1 MSDPRILVT
10 GAAGFIGMHVA
21 SRLLAGGHRVSA
33 IDDLNGYYDVDLKR
47 ARLAELSKQP
57 GFAFQ
62 QVDIADRASMEGLFA
77 KVQPTLV
84 IHLAAQPGIR
94 YSLENPH
101 SYAES
106 NLTGFLNILEGCRRL
121 DVGHLVFASSS
132 SVYGERSD
140 VPYRE
145 SDRVDEPVSFYA
157 ATKRANEIMAHSYN
171 HLYGLPMTGLRF
183 FTVYGP
189 WGRPDM
195 AVYLFTKAIF
205 EGRPIKLFNHGDTWR
220 DYTYIDDIAE
230 GVVRV
235 ALNGLDAA
243 PAGAGRDSPYK
254 LYNIGNGSPVQLGSL
269 VSTLED
275 LIGKKAVTQ
284 ELPPQPG
291 DVSRTFADVGALKR
305 DFGLS
310 PSTPLREGLER
321 FVAWYRRY
329 HGV

>member
-1 MSDPRILVT
+1 MSDPTILVT

-21 SRLLAGGHRVSA
+21 RRLLDGGHRVST
-33 IDDLNGYYDVDLKR
+33 IDDINGYYDVDLKR

-57 GFAFQ
+57 GFAFEQ
-62 QVDIADRASMEGLFA
+62 IDIADRSSVDRLFTELR
-77 KVQPTLV
+77 PTLV

-106 NLTGFLNILEGCRRL
+106 NLVGFLNVLEGCRRSNV
-121 DVGHLVFASSS
+121 DHLVFASSS
-132 SVYGERSD
+132 SVYGERD
-140 VPYRE
+140 DMPYRE
-145 SDRVDEPVSFYA
+145 SDRVDKPVSFYA
-157 ATKRANEIMAHSYN
+157 ATKCANEIMAHSYN
-171 HLYGLPMTGLRF
+171 HLYALPATGLRF

-220 DYTYIDDIAE
+220 DYTFIDDIAE

-235 ALNGLDAA
+235 ATAGRPDVGAA
-243 PAGAGRDSPYK
+243 PDTSYK
-254 LYNIGNGSPVQLGSL
+254 IYNIGNGNPEHLGNL
-269 VSTLED
+269 VSTLEEI
-275 LIGKKAVTQ
+275 IGKTAVTH
-284 ELPPQPG
+284 ELPAQPG
-291 DVSRTFADVGALKR
+291 DVSRTFADVSALKR
-305 DFGLS
+305 DFGFS